1 MIYVWLLVFTVMGIL
16 GFFGGLYAFLVIEG
30 APTHEF
36 PKEQILTVAGAL
48 LFEYAPRLA
57 NSWLSEYT
65 VTMGQLDMKMAVV
78 HKHFLNETAAI
89 FGVVGSSISLVASVL
104 LVQLKKLS
112 QKSPAKETT
121 AKEEPS
127 DLEEESRAVLKIGT
141 REIPYEYEAEH
152 LIAVGATGV
161 GKSQAIRAAVK
172 VARKRKNPA
181 LVLDIGGELTS
192 RLYRPEKDFII
203 AAHDARSVDWSPLAE
218 MKGDYDAERLAAA
231 MIPLGHGG
239 DSEEW
244 ARMARIYAEAVL
256 MAVFDRH
263 SDQKPATNTRLA
275 AQLSSADPNEL
286 LAIVGDDSPAAGLLR
301 PGAERMLASVV
312 GTATSKASALRS
324 LPPEGGVNGWSIKKW
339 VSKVCDTD
347 IPEDDRDSWL
357 FVPIPHEYGDS
368 GKPLASIIAGF
379 VVQSVLSM
387 PESDRRLWF
396 FCDELGQYPQ
406 INAMSEAL
414 TLGRKY
420 GLCCVHA
427 VQTVDQL
434 EKHYGRNGFVEL
446 LANYGAKIMFR
457 QGDDRSAEWSSLQI
471 GDAQIRRIVIN
482 TSTSESGAGAS
493 SSTTTSESK
502 QEQYSIERAILP
514 AEFMGL
520 PKLHACIKTTS
531 RAGEALFSDVPYL
544 DIGPQ
549 KEPAFVPRKRAAKSK
564 PQTATNPVSVT
575 KDEPENTRIPK
586 LSDSDLDDISD
597 VFDRKKVEEKEAQV
611 EPMEEPKALQKE
623 DRSEARR
630 DALLAGIE
638 IAAGGAKDPD
648 EDFDDDRDN
657 SDGSGRDKSDKAA
670 VLRSALA
677 KYGRE

>member
-1 MIYVWLLVFTVMGIL
+1 MIYVWLLVFMVMGIL

-30 APTHEF
+30 TPIHEF
-36 PKEQILTVAGAL
+36 PKEQILTISGAL

-57 NSWLSEYT
+57 NSWLSDYT
-65 VTMGQLDMKMAVV
+65 VTMGQLDMKMALV
-78 HKHFLNETAAI
+78 HKHFLNEKAAI
-89 FGVVGSSISLVASVL
+89 FGVLGSSISLVVSVF
-104 LVQLKKLS
+104 LVQLKRLS
-112 QKSPAKETT
+112 QKRPANETT
-121 AKEEPS
+121 AKVEPS

-218 MKGDYDAERLAAA
+218 MEGDYDAERLAAA

-286 LAIVGDDSPAAGLLR
+286 LEIVGDDSPAAGLLR

-347 IPEDDRDSWL
+347 LPKDDRDSWL

-471 GDAQIRRIVIN
+471 GDAQVRRIVIN

-493 SSTTTSESK
+493 SSTTTSESQ
-502 QEQYSIERAILP
+502 QEQYSIEREILP

-531 RAGEALFSDVPYL
+531 KAGEAFFSDIPYL

-549 KEPAFVPRKRAAKSK
+549 KEPAFVPRKRARN
-564 PQTATNPVSVT
+564 PQKQTLI
-575 KDEPENTRIPK
+575 EPEAPEKTERENTRLPK
-586 LSDSDLDDISD
+586 PSDADFDDIESLFNAKNDQEKLPD
-597 VFDRKKVEEKEAQV
+597 VNQ
-611 EPMEEPKALQKE
+611 EEPPK
-623 DRSEARR
+623 SEKDDDKTQRVM
-630 DALLAGIE
+630 DALNAGIE
-638 IAAGGAKDPD
+638 IAAGGAEDPD
-648 EDFDDDRDN
+648 DLEKESKDGGRQSANKSQQLRAILSNYDR
-657 SDGSGRDKSDKAA
+657 G
-670 VLRSALA
+670 
-677 KYGRE
+677 

>member
-1 MIYVWLLVFTVMGIL
+1 MFYVLALTSVVIAIL
-16 GFFGGLYAFLVIEG
+16 GFLGGVYAFLVASGLPLETF
-30 APTHEF
+30 P
-36 PKEQILTVAGAL
+36 PKEMGAIVGAL
-48 LFEYAPRLA
+48 LFEHAPGIADAFFGDYTVNLGGSDVRLA
-57 NSWLSEYT
+57 IAYRTFPLE
-65 VTMGQLDMKMAVV
+65 K
-78 HKHFLNETAAI
+78 AAI
-89 FGVVGSSISLVASVL
+89 FGIAGIVVSLFMSSLVAIIL
-104 LVQLKKLS
+104 RRFFRK
-112 QKSPAKETT
+112 PAEDQPE
-121 AKEEPS
+121 KEEHPES
-127 DLEEESRAVLKIGT
+127 LETARELLKIGNQ
-141 REIPYEYEAEH
+141 EIPYEYEAEH
-152 LIAVGATGV
+152 LIAVGSTGV

-172 VARKRKNPA
+172 VAQKRKEPA

-218 MKGDYDAERLAAA
+218 MEGDYDAERLAAA
-231 MIPLGHGG
+231 MIPLGNGG

-256 MAVFDRH
+256 ISVFDRH

-275 AQLSSADPNEL
+275 AQLSSADPEEL
-286 LAIVGDDSPAAGLLR
+286 LALVGDESPAAGLLR

-312 GTATSKASALRS
+312 GTATSKASALRA
-324 LPPEGGVNGWSIKKW
+324 LPPEGGLNGWSIKKW
-339 VSKVCDTD
+339 VEKVCDTNRPD
-347 IPEDDRDSWL
+347 EDRDSWL
-357 FVPIPHEYGDS
+357 FVPIAHEYGDS

-387 PESDRRLWF
+387 PEVDRRLWF

-406 INAMSEAL
+406 INALSPSL

-420 GLCCVHA
+420 GLSCVHA

-434 EKHYGRNGFVEL
+434 EKYYGRNGCVEL
-446 LANYGAKIMFR
+446 LSNYNTKVMFR
-457 QGDDRSAEWSSLQI
+457 QGDDRSAEWASLQI

-482 TSTSESGAGAS
+482 TSRSESGSGFRANES
-493 SSTTTSESK
+493 TSESK
-502 QEQYSIERAILP
+502 QEQYSIERSILP

-520 PKLHACIKTTS
+520 PKLHACIKTAA
-531 RAGEALFSDVPYL
+531 RAGEAAFSDIPYI

-549 KEPAFVPRKRAAKSK
+549 TAPAFVPRKRAPKSK

-630 DALLAGIE
+630 DAILAGIE

-648 EDFDDDRDN
+648 EDLDDDRDN

>member
-1 MIYVWLLVFTVMGIL
+1 
-16 GFFGGLYAFLVIEG
+16 
-30 APTHEF
+30 
-36 PKEQILTVAGAL
+36 
-48 LFEYAPRLA
+48 
-57 NSWLSEYT
+57 
-65 VTMGQLDMKMAVV
+65 
-78 HKHFLNETAAI
+78 
-89 FGVVGSSISLVASVL
+89 
-104 LVQLKKLS
+104 
-112 QKSPAKETT
+112 
-121 AKEEPS
+121 
-127 DLEEESRAVLKIGT
+127 
-141 REIPYEYEAEH
+141 
-152 LIAVGATGV
+152 
-161 GKSQAIRAAVK
+161 
-172 VARKRKNPA
+172 
-181 LVLDIGGELTS
+181 
-192 RLYRPEKDFII
+192 
-203 AAHDARSVDWSPLAE
+203 
-218 MKGDYDAERLAAA
+218 
-231 MIPLGHGG
+231 
-239 DSEEW
+239 
-244 ARMARIYAEAVL
+244 MARIYAEAVL
-256 MAVFDRH
+256 ISVFDRD

-286 LAIVGDDSPAAGLLR
+286 LEIVGDDSPAAGLLR

-347 IPEDDRDSWL
+347 LPKDDRDSWL

-471 GDAQIRRIVIN
+471 GDAQVRRIVIN

-493 SSTTTSESK
+493 SSTTTSESQ
-502 QEQYSIERAILP
+502 QEQYSIEREILP

-531 RAGEALFSDVPYL
+531 KAGEAFFSDIPYL

-549 KEPAFVPRKRAAKSK
+549 KEPAFVPRKRARN
-564 PQTATNPVSVT
+564 PQKQTLI
-575 KDEPENTRIPK
+575 EPEAPEKTERENTRLPK
-586 LSDSDLDDISD
+586 PSDADFDDIESLFNAKNDQEKLPD
-597 VFDRKKVEEKEAQV
+597 VNQ
-611 EPMEEPKALQKE
+611 EEPPK
-623 DRSEARR
+623 SEKDDDKTQRVM
-630 DALLAGIE
+630 DALNAGIE
-638 IAAGGAKDPD
+638 IAAGGAEDPD
-648 EDFDDDRDN
+648 DLEKESKDGGRQSANKSQQLRAILSNYDR
-657 SDGSGRDKSDKAA
+657 G
-670 VLRSALA
+670 
-677 KYGRE
+677 

>member
-1 MIYVWLLVFTVMGIL
+1 MIYVWLLVFMVMGIL
-16 GFFGGLYAFLVIEG
+16 GFFGGLYAFLLIEG
-30 APTHEF
+30 APVHEF
-36 PKEQILTVAGAL
+36 PKEQILMISGAL

-57 NSWLSEYT
+57 NSWLSNYT
-65 VTMGQLDMKMAVV
+65 VTMGQLDMKMALV
-78 HKHFLNETAAI
+78 HKHFLSEKAAI
-89 FGVVGSSISLVASVL
+89 FGVVGSSISLVVSVL

-127 DLEEESRAVLKIGT
+127 DLEEEARAVLKIGA

-218 MKGDYDAERLAAA
+218 MEGDYDAERLAAA

-275 AQLSSADPNEL
+275 AQLSSADPSEL

-471 GDAQIRRIVIN
+471 GDAQVRRIVIN

-493 SSTTTSESK
+493 SSTTNSESK

-531 RAGEALFSDVPYL
+531 RAGKVLFSDIPYL

-549 KEPAFVPRKRAAKSK
+549 KEPAFVPRKRAQNPHK
-564 PQTATNPVSVT
+564 QTLI
-575 KDEPENTRIPK
+575 EPEAPEKTDRENTRLPK
-586 LSDSDLDDISD
+586 PSDADFDDIESLFNAKND
-597 VFDRKKVEEKEAQV
+597 QEKLPEVNQEES
-611 EPMEEPKALQKE
+611 PK
-623 DRSEARR
+623 SEKDDDKTQRVM
-630 DALLAGIE
+630 DALNAGIE
-638 IAAGGAKDPD
+638 IAAGGAEDPD
-648 EDFDDDRDN
+648 DLEKDSKDGDRQSTN
-657 SDGSGRDKSDKAA
+657 KSQQ
-670 VLRSALA
+670 LRAILSN
-677 KYGRE
+677 YDRG